1 MIDKKTLARYAE
13 LKVSISEMND
23 ELDLLKDEI
32 VAGMKEVGAD
42 KLDADYGT
50 FSLASKKTWKYS
62 PAVESLNEQLDTT
75 KKQEQADGT
84 AECEENKYLV
94 FKAKKDTE

>member
-13 LKVSISEMND
+13 LKVSIQTMDD
-23 ELDLLKDEI
+23 ELGLLKDEI
-32 VAGMKEVGAD
+32 VAGMREVGAD

-50 FSLASKKTWKYS
+50 FSLAVKKTWKYS
-62 PAVESLNEQLDTT
+62 PVVESLGEQLDIT

-94 FKAKKDTE
+94 FKAKRDIE